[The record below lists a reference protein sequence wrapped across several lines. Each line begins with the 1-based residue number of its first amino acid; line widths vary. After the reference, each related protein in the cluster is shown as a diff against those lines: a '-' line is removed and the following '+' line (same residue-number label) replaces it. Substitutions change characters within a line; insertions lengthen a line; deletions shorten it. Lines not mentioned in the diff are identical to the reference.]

1 MANKVWYTVTE
12 ASELLGKSERTIR
25 RQIADKKLTSRR
37 IRGVVSVYLNTANL
51 PHGETVLR
59 NEKPQED
66 MPQDSHEVENDM
78 SDKDK
83 EREKDLKIA
92 QLTKDLDETKG
103 MVDWLKRGY
112 ENLQATHYETAS
124 ALNKIQLQLSPPRGQ
139 ETANGEV
146 IGLDDNSPSQGI
158 LDAKKGK
165 FLSDLINILLVLLLV
180 GLLVTVG
187 MFISQGIG
195 K

>member
-37 IRGVVSVYLNTANL
+37 IKGVVSVYLNPANL
-51 PHGETVLR
+51 PQSETVFH
-59 NEKPQED
+59 NEKSQED
-66 MPQDSHEVENDM
+66 MPQGSHEVENDM
-78 SDKDK
+78 SDRDK

-92 QLTKDLDETKG
+92 QLVKDLEEQRG

>member
-37 IRGVVSVYLNTANL
+37 IKGVVSVYLNPANL
-51 PHGETVLR
+51 PQSETVFR
-59 NEKPQED
+59 NEKPHED
-66 MPQDSHEVENDM
+66 MPQDNHEVENDM
-78 SDKDK
+78 SDK
-83 EREKDLKIA
+83 EKDLKIA
-92 QLTKDLDETKG
+92 QLIKDLDETKG

-146 IGLDDNSPSQGI
+146 IGLDDNSSSQGI

-165 FLSDLINILLVLLLV
+165 FLSDLTNILLVLLLL
-180 GLLVTVG
+180 GLLVAVVSFLVKG
-187 MFISQGIG
+187 F
-195 K
+195 

>member
-37 IRGVVSVYLNTANL
+37 IKGVVSVYLNPANL

-66 MPQDSHEVENDM
+66 MPQDNHDKENDM
-78 SDKDK
+78 SD
-83 EREKDLKIA
+83 REKDLKIA
-92 QLTKDLDETKG
+92 QLIKDLDETKG

-146 IGLDDNSPSQGI
+146 IGLDDNTPSQGI
-158 LDAKKGK
+158 LDAKKGR
-165 FLSDLINILLVLLLV
+165 FLSDLTNILLVLLLF
-180 GLLVTVG
+180 GLLVAVG
-187 MFISQGIG
+187 IFISQGIG
-195 K
+195 R